1 MTGKRFVVSV
11 LVTIFF
17 NVLCLPLWT
26 EYDYGS
32 FIRTLS
38 NKEARLDLVYS
49 GKLTGTEPFFL
60 QSLSQPVTATYWYGY
75 EARNSRRANLNLRA
89 RRRWQKL
96 SFQVEA
102 LQDGKITVLLRG
114 PNARNDDDEPFAAL
128 TDWRNLK
135 INDKVA
141 FTEPRT
147 FSYVGND
154 AKYIPEKKYELP
166 RFNYDLM
173 FADPG
178 NFPYIGK
185 HAQSIPVRKHECV
198 QIEVEFRRHPFSVH
212 DFTLLKSG
220 KVWYIIT
227 GNLLFFS
234 LSWCLLSIF
243 AKNRE
248 RLRLSNT
255 LLLIT
260 FFSCLFI
267 PMLDISDAVR
277 SVRGNRMLAVKP
289 EWKDIFK
296 EQSDYGRRYENW
308 FNDHF
313 CGHTALMRLHD
324 VIRNELS
331 RAICAR
337 NAIYFKKDDWFF
349 LKPLVSKMNDNPAFI
364 RPIVQNLLQLN
375 QFCRQNKIRFYIL
388 EVPRKESIYKD
399 LLSRRYGFD
408 ERAFVKTSQVQ
419 ETIRNKVRKHHIPY
433 VYPYEA
439 LRDAAKDD
447 FVFFKR
453 TWHWTDWGAF
463 VGYRELMKEIGR
475 DYPDMPVASLDN
487 YNQSQNRLIRDD
499 WSRNYYPGYL
509 YRFCNLQRIPA
520 TPPCLHHYY
529 DHKNSGKM
537 SVKIG
542 KFTKD
547 FVYPEGK
554 HKIMLFGTSQSENL
568 LQFLPYSAA
577 QTKYIRL
584 NTGWIKA
591 SDEFKILKLHKKEIL
606 AFKPEILI
614 LSINTDIL
622 PRLRDICASR

>member
-1 MTGKRFVVSV
+1 MKSRRVLIAVLLTLLVNVVG
-11 LVTIFF
+11 
-17 NVLCLPLWT
+17 LPLWT

-32 FIRTLS
+32 FIRTLF
-38 NKEARLDLVYS
+38 NREARLDLVYS
-49 GKLTGTEPFFL
+49 GKLTGTEPFL
-60 QSLSQPVTATYWYGY
+60 IQSVSQPVTATYWYGY
-75 EARNSRRANLNLRA
+75 ESRNPRRANLNLRA
-89 RRRWQKL
+89 RRKWQKL
-96 SFQVEA
+96 SLQVEP

-114 PNARNDDDEPFAAL
+114 PDARNDDDEPFAAL

-135 INDKVA
+135 INGKMVFA
-141 FTEPRT
+141 ERRT

-154 AKYIPEKKYELP
+154 LKYIPEKKYELA

-173 FADPG
+173 FADSG
-178 NFPYIGK
+178 NFPYVGK
-185 HAQSIPVRKHECV
+185 HAQSIPVKKHKRVE
-198 QIEVEFRRHPFSVH
+198 IEVEFRRHHFSIH
-212 DFTLLKSG
+212 DFTGLKSG
-220 KVWYIIT
+220 KVWYLIT

-234 LSWCLLSIF
+234 LIWRLLSIF
-243 AKNRE
+243 AKNRK

-267 PMLDISDAVR
+267 PMLAISDAVR

-289 EWKDIFK
+289 ALKDIFREK
-296 EQSDYGRRYENW
+296 SDYGRRYENW

-313 CGHTALMRLHD
+313 CGHAALQKLHD

-331 RAICAR
+331 HVICAL

-419 ETIRNKVRKHHIPY
+419 EMIRDEVRGHRIPY

-463 VGYRELMKEIGR
+463 VGYRELMKEIVR
-475 DYPDMPVASLDN
+475 DYPDIPVASLDD
-487 YNQSQNRLIRDD
+487 YGQFQNRLIRDD

-509 YRFCNLQRIPA
+509 YRFCNLEKAPHGAFI
-520 TPPCLHHYY
+520 TYY
-529 DHKNSGKM
+529 DHKNADKM
-537 SVKIG
+537 SVRVG

-547 FVYPEGK
+547 FAYPEGK
-554 HKIMLFGTSQSENL
+554 YKILLVGTSQSENF

-606 AFKPEILI
+606 AFKPDILI
-614 LSINTDIL
+614 LSINTDNL
-622 PRLRDICASR
+622 SRLRDICASK